1 MNLRSRFLIMGCF
14 ALILQILIL
23 FSFFYYYLNPQIVSL
38 EKSLVEKNLHRGLE
52 ILQREIFHLTHVTQL
67 LAQDPTIEQLIK
79 TPALQ
84 LLPNELL
91 QRKMIHQEINLIYVL
106 NDDLKVIWESTIDL
120 NSERPYPKLSF
131 LTTLW
136 NARPALLDH
145 NSAVSLYA
153 GIVNSKLGPLYI
165 VSAPITVGSKNQ
177 VIGTLIVGRLITQ
190 DVMHLLQSLSYTDVK
205 LWPIGSASLNADQTT
220 IVQKLLQG
228 DSDFMINESGNM
240 YRGYMFLQDINQQPT
255 LLISTTQPGNFSK
268 IIDVSLSEMVVVF
281 ILVQSLIFIVFF
293 WVIRSTLLL
302 PARALIEQINR
313 APKDLRPLRVDAKP
327 WNEMGMLANEIAHL
341 IVRHQDKLAQETTM
355 AYKEGCYQTRL
366 NLFNEIEDTLK
377 PIIEN
382 IEISEKKLSN
392 LPTNDLEWIVAESKT
407 GQYSPARFEEYTEKL
422 QRIND
427 KLRHYQKET
436 RHRLYDLYAKTLRNV
451 AALRA
456 QARSLETIREF
467 TPIRMNEKK
476 EKSSMLR

>member
-1 MNLRSRFLIMGCF
+1 
-14 ALILQILIL
+14 
-23 FSFFYYYLNPQIVSL
+23 
-38 EKSLVEKNLHRGLE
+38 
-52 ILQREIFHLTHVTQL
+52 
-67 LAQDPTIEQLIK
+67 
-79 TPALQ
+79 
-84 LLPNELL
+84 
-91 QRKMIHQEINLIYVL
+91 
-106 NDDLKVIWESTIDL
+106 
-120 NSERPYPKLSF
+120 
-131 LTTLW
+131 
-136 NARPALLDH
+136 
-145 NSAVSLYA
+145 
-153 GIVNSKLGPLYI
+153 
-165 VSAPITVGSKNQ
+165 
-177 VIGTLIVGRLITQ
+177 
-190 DVMHLLQSLSYTDVK
+190 
-205 LWPIGSASLNADQTT
+205 
-220 IVQKLLQG
+220 
-228 DSDFMINESGNM
+228 
-240 YRGYMFLQDINQQPT
+240 
-255 LLISTTQPGNFSK
+255 
-268 IIDVSLSEMVVVF
+268 
-281 ILVQSLIFIVFF
+281 
-293 WVIRSTLLL
+293 
-302 PARALIEQINR
+302 
-313 APKDLRPLRVDAKP
+313 
-327 WNEMGMLANEIAHL
+327 
-341 IVRHQDKLAQETTM
+341 M